1 MIHKPGVEEVPGYY
15 GLVKIE
21 ETVLQRIW
29 MEQDFF
35 TDSLN
40 TECGKE
46 INLRE
51 RGEWNRSER
60 GPSFKNARVE
70 INGEI
75 RSGDIEIHF
84 HPTEWEEHEHHLDEN
99 FNRVVLHVCIF
110 ANSLNAKSNVWR
122 KDKQAVPCLY
132 LLPYLFYG
140 LEEYAEAQALAQLS
154 GKDLFVEQMVN
165 NLSLMSESDV
175 NQCIAKRWKSK
186 LSFARYRLS
195 RQGWRMAC
203 HQWFLEVLG
212 YRGNRAPMVRVSHQ
226 FPFENWQDLKMAP
239 RSVYHS
245 QNDWVLRGCRP
256 ANHPRQRI
264 VEYTRLWE
272 LNPNWMD
279 DLKNIPQKF
288 NNLAVWS
295 ENDRKEILKLANYW
309 RSTILQD
316 IFGRGKANTL
326 WIDFA
331 LPLLCEN
338 FQINGYNIWKNWPS
352 GDCPQSYRK
361 WAGSIGWTDRERKKT
376 FTNGL
381 VQCIIGT
388 CSV

>member
-35 TDSLN
+35 TDSLI

-84 HPTEWEEHEHHLDEN
+84 NPTEWEEREHHLDEN

-110 ANSLNAKSNVWR
+110 ANSFNAKSNVWR

-132 LLPYLFYG
+132 LLPHLFYG

-154 GKDLFVEQMVN
+154 GKDLFVEQLVN
-165 NLSLMSESDV
+165 NLSSMSESDV

-195 RQGWRMAC
+195 RQGWRIAC

-212 YRGNRAPMVRVSHQ
+212 YRRNR
-226 FPFENWQDLKMAP
+226 
-239 RSVYHS
+239 
-245 QNDWVLRGCRP
+245 
-256 ANHPRQRI
+256 
-264 VEYTRLWE
+264 
-272 LNPNWMD
+272 
-279 DLKNIPQKF
+279 
-288 NNLAVWS
+288 
-295 ENDRKEILKLANYW
+295 
-309 RSTILQD
+309 
-316 IFGRGKANTL
+316 
-326 WIDFA
+326 
-331 LPLLCEN
+331 
-338 FQINGYNIWKNWPS
+338 
-352 GDCPQSYRK
+352 
-361 WAGSIGWTDRERKKT
+361 
-376 FTNGL
+376 
-381 VQCIIGT
+381 
-388 CSV
+388 